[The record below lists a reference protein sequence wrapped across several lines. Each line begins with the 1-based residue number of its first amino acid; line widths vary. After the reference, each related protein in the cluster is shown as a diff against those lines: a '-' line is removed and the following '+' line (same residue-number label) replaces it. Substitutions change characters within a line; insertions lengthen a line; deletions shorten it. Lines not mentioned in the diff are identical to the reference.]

1 MTIDQLKAGTPG
13 PYSVVIEPDDWVA
26 VFGSES
32 CVYRHDLGYNDGVD
46 LVILANARRV
56 AHLLNADDRLPD
68 LEAAYLAATAR
79 VAVLEQAKW
88 EVQHIDTK
96 NDFVLV
102 SMARDDETARA
113 DRAEAE
119 LAQMRKDGS
128 HSTTELTSS
137 HLTRKQNHERL

>member
-32 CVYRHDLGYNDGVD
+32 CVYRHDLGYNDDVD

-79 VAVLEQAKW
+79 
-88 EVQHIDTK
+88 
-96 NDFVLV
+96 
-102 SMARDDETARA
+102 A

-137 HLTRKQNHERL
+137 HSTRKQNHERL